1 MVKNNYMFL
10 LLLIISIV
18 IPTWCGAVIVEYDLT
33 IDTNTV
39 NYSGKPVSAM
49 TINGK
54 IPGPVLDFIEGD
66 VARIRV
72 HNAMSVDSS
81 IHWHGMLVPPE
92 MDGVP
97 LISFPPIAPNTTF
110 TYEFPIRQS
119 GTYWYHSHTS
129 LQEQRGVYGAI
140 KILPREVSVVAP
152 LDRVVMLSDWTDVD
166 PHEVLRTLKRGSDW
180 MTLEKGSAQSILG
193 AAKLG
198 QFGHYFS
205 RELQRM
211 PAMDIADISYDRFLV
226 NGQPQLEMNDTSGQM
241 VRLRFVNG
249 GAGTNFYL
257 QFSGGPMTIISADG
271 QPVEAI
277 DEQRFLI
284 AIAETYDVVVHVPA
298 DGAYELRATA
308 HDGSGFASVWLGSGA
323 RYSAPSIPPPNL
335 YHKMGTM
342 SWSQLFALTPAG
354 SMGMNDRA
362 VNAGMFDQ
370 PGMAAMPMVTM
381 DHSGSAMAGQMDHK
395 VGHSGQQMMMN
406 NAANVDA
413 TEMSNMDHAGMM
425 GNMGD
430 RSGVDH
436 SLLMTGEASGKPF
449 TSNFYPMAADVAR
462 AESLA
467 VDGMDARRPWPLY
480 HKLRSPHATALTT
493 DLPIREVRLTLDG
506 DMERYVWFLNNRPLA
521 ESDAIKINE
530 GEVVRFIMINRTMMH
545 HPMHLHGHFFR
556 VINGQGDFA
565 PLKHTVNVAPM
576 STTVIEFKANEVGDW
591 FFHCHLLYHMKS
603 GMARVVH
610 YENFILTDEVAAIR
624 PQLYSDS
631 WYFWGQVELL
641 NNMLEGQLT
650 ASDSRNTFHA
660 EWDLGWQHVDGSE
673 WEALLTWDRYLNR
686 FFSLFAGVN
695 IGDAIEKER
704 AVIGLHYLLPFNL
717 ESQLFVGSDGEVRAE
732 VSRSFELTPRLS
744 IDGLVQYE
752 TSGEWESVVGASY
765 LLTKGVSLRGQWHSD
780 YHWGGG
786 FQVRF

>member
-1 MVKNNYMFL
+1 MVRYKYIFL
-10 LLLIISIV
+10 VLLMV
-18 IPTWCGAVIVEYDLT
+18 ILTSAWCGAAIVEYDLT
-33 IDTNTV
+33 IGTTTV
-39 NYSGKPVSAM
+39 NYSGQSVQAM
-49 TINGK
+49 TINGG
-54 IPGPVLDFIEGD
+54 IPGPVLNFVEGD
-66 VARIRV
+66 VAHIRV
-72 HNAMSVDSS
+72 HNAMAVDTS
-81 IHWHGMLVPPE
+81 IHWHGLLVPPE

-97 LISFPPIAPNTTF
+97 LISYPPIAPNTTF
-110 TYEFPIRQS
+110 TYQFPIRQS

-129 LQEQRGVYGAI
+129 LQEQSGVYGAI
-140 KILPREVSVVAP
+140 KILPRKISAFAP
-152 LDRVVMLSDWTDVD
+152 NDRVVMLSDWTDVD

-193 AAKLG
+193 AATVG
-198 QFGHYFS
+198 QLGHYFS

-211 PAMDIADISYDRFLV
+211 PVMDIADISYDRFLV
-226 NGQPQLEMNDTSGQM
+226 NGQPQLEMDNTGGQM
-241 VRLRFVNG
+241 VRLRFING
-249 GAGTNFYL
+249 GAGTNFFL
-257 QFSGGPMTIISADG
+257 QFAGGPMTIISADG

-298 DGAYELRATA
+298 VGRYELRATA
-308 HDGSGFASVWLGSGA
+308 HDGSGYASLWLGSGA
-323 RYSAPSIPPPNL
+323 RHFAPTIPAPNL
-335 YHKMGTM
+335 YHKMAAM
-342 SWSQLFALTPAG
+342 SWSQLFALSPAG

-362 VNAGMFDQ
+362 VNAGIFDE
-370 PGMAAMPMVTM
+370 PGMAGMVM
-381 DHSGSAMAGQMDHK
+381 DHSDTMMTGAMESNRGHGDRHQMDH
-395 VGHSGQQMMMN
+395 GGDIDDAQM
-406 NAANVDA
+406 
-413 TEMSNMDHAGMM
+413 SHMDHAEAMD
-425 GNMGD
+425 NSKNSPDID
-430 RSGVDH
+430 RSMP
-436 SLLMTGEASGKPF
+436 LTAEANAKPF
-449 TSNFYPMAADVAR
+449 ARNFRFLAADVAR
-462 AESLA
+462 NESLA

-493 DLPIREVRLTLDG
+493 DKPIRDVRLTLDG
-506 DMERYVWFLNNRPLA
+506 DMERYVWFLNNKPLS
-521 ESDAIKINE
+521 ESDSIKINK

-576 STTVIEFKANEVGDW
+576 STTVIEFKADEVGDW

-641 NNMLEGQLT
+641 SNMLEGQLT
-650 ASDSRNTFHA
+650 ASDSRNTLHA

-686 FFSLFAGVN
+686 YFSLFAGAN
-695 IGDAIEKER
+695 IGDAIEKDR

-717 ESQLFVGSDGEVRAE
+717 ESQLFIGSDGELRTE

-786 FQVRF
+786 FQLRF